1 SKLGV
6 ANRIRIRRRTFS
18 SLVFSPLPDPQ
29 SQETTQRGKG
39 KEEPMNPLIQLKTTT
54 RLVIPLVLVCFALL
68 PSTQAAELPAALPA
82 PTPDGA
88 YKGFNTAEGLN
99 SLLSLSTG
107 TFNTALGF
115 AALRSDSTGSFNTA
129 VGGQALK
136 SNTGSGNTAVGVNAL
151 VNNTSADEN
160 TAVG

>member
-1 SKLGV
+1 M
-6 ANRIRIRRRTFS
+6 
-18 SLVFSPLPDPQ
+18 
-29 SQETTQRGKG
+29 
-39 KEEPMNPLIQLKTTT
+39 EEPMNPLIQLKTTT

-129 VGGQALK
+129 VGANALLHNNA
-136 SNTGSGNTAVGVNAL
+136 SNNTAVGVNAL
-151 VNNTSADEN
+151 VTNTTGLANTALGQGSLAEN
-160 TAVG
+160 TIGD